1 MSVRLVGC
9 VCAAVL
15 PLLSFPASER
25 VESLIAKMTFEE
37 KVGQLCQYNT
47 KQHGFFF
54 ASSDATQASLPEEFL
69 AKIRRGEVGGLIS
82 APGLEN
88 YNVLQRAAMESR
100 LKIPLIVG
108 HDVIHGVEV
117 YYPAPFPETCSWDS
131 DLMRRTAERT
141 APRALRKGVNWT
153 FAPMIDISRDSRW
166 GRIVEGIGEDPFIGA
181 LAAAARVKGFQG
193 ERLSDGLHIAACAK
207 HYVGYGA
214 VQGGLDYD
222 AVEMSDSTLRNVYL
236 VPFRAAVDA
245 GVATV
250 MSGYHIY
257 NGVHCSANRYLLT
270 DVLRRDLGFGGFVIS
285 DYWSVGNL
293 YDCGFAREGDDEC
306 AAMTAIRSGIDMEMT
321 GFCYPKGIGKA
332 LASGKLKMEEV
343 DEAVRRILVTKE
355 RLGLFERPYLDR
367 ARLDTAIDDASDL
380 ELAREAA
387 EKSVVLLKNRKGTLP
402 LDKGRKIVLIGD
414 IADMPAEMGS
424 SWINLAGSVKGIAS
438 LKEGLAK
445 VGQSFEYERC
455 YALTGAV
462 DVAAVERA
470 IARADVVV
478 ATFGAYRDES
488 GENRSRADISLSAGQ
503 REVIRAIEKSGKTF
517 VAVVFNGR
525 PMVLSELASAADALV
540 EGWQLGSC
548 AGWGVARVL
557 TGEAEPYGRLTAT
570 FPNASGECPTY
581 YGRVIGGKSWIPG
594 GDRRKENMWRGHYRD
609 TKMEPVFPFGFGLA
623 YTDFAYSNE
632 TARICGDE
640 LVCSADVVNTGAR
653 RGTEVVQVYIRRE
666 ISPIA
671 SPRRELKGFRRVW
684 LEPGERKTVEIR
696 IPLRSLDYY
705 VEGPKPHV
713 AQGPLSVYIAP
724 DASRGKRLGVV
735 LPEVR
740 ADVTAASL
748 NDSMARISAGGG
760 GRVRVLP
767 GRWRLEGPLVLRSNV
782 ELNLSDGA
790 ELVFTDDPKAYL
802 PAVRVAW
809 EGVECH
815 NYSPLVYAYGQTN
828 VSITGFGTLRAE
840 HAFWY
845 SWNWANAETKKAL
858 DRLVYEWPVKGVPVE
873 DRDMTQVPFCH
884 LRPQFLHFN
893 RCRNVRLEDVRIR
906 DSPFWCI
913 HTFACDGVTVRN
925 VDVCSHIHNSDG
937 IDLEMTKNALVEGCT
952 FCQGDDAICVKA
964 GKNVDGRKVG
974 IASENIEIRNCEVK
988 AGHQLLA
995 IGSEVSAGI
1004 RNVHLHDCRMS
1015 GSVFNALF
1023 VKTNS
1028 ERGGFVENIRMERVQ
1043 AEHLEGAL
1051 VAISADTSYGQS
1063 NPNAEIARTRIRD
1076 IRVSDVHARE
1086 AERRLNL
1093 RGDPAARVQGVVI
1106 RNATVEGPCLR
1117 SDIVENVDGLV
1128 DEKRP

>member
-367 ARLDTAIDDASDL
+367 ARLDAAIDDASDL

-540 EGWQLGSC
+540 EGWQLGSS

-594 GDRRKENMWRGHYRD
+594 GDRRNGRGGRLRD
-609 TKMEPVFPFGFGLA
+609 PRFPSSWPLLDGFGLPLG
-623 YTDFAYSNE
+623 
-632 TARICGDE
+632 RPPDE
-640 LVCSADVVNTGAR
+640 EYASHPFPSVQ
-653 RGTEVVQVYIRRE
+653 TE
-666 ISPIA
+666 
-671 SPRRELKGFRRVW
+671 F
-684 LEPGERKTVEIR
+684 
-696 IPLRSLDYY
+696 
-705 VEGPKPHV
+705 HFV
-713 AQGPLSVYIAP
+713 AFP
-724 DASRGKRLGVV
+724 
-735 LPEVR
+735 
-740 ADVTAASL
+740 AASA
-748 NDSMARISAGGG
+748 AR
-760 GRVRVLP
+760 P
-767 GRWRLEGPLVLRSNV
+767 
-782 ELNLSDGA
+782 
-790 ELVFTDDPKAYL
+790 L
-802 PAVRVAW
+802 PAVREALEKCLHPSGPLGLEQMSDASRSGLAHDGVVAMSHVAAQ
-809 EGVECH
+809 ERRPQPLRQRVDQRPETRHAAAAGVLLAGR
-815 NYSPLVYAYGQTN
+815 NVYAERNACTANEVGVAVVARPPRLDGV
-828 VSITGFGTLRAE
+828 VS
-840 HAFWY
+840 
-845 SWNWANAETKKAL
+845 
-858 DRLVYEWPVKGVPVE
+858 D
-873 DRDMTQVPFCH
+873 
-884 LRPQFLHFN
+884 LRPLLMPAG
-893 RCRNVRLEDVRIR
+893 RLGRI
-906 DSPFWCI
+906 
-913 HTFACDGVTVRN
+913 
-925 VDVCSHIHNSDG
+925 VDVKDI
-937 IDLEMTKNALVEGCT
+937 
-952 FCQGDDAICVKA
+952 
-964 GKNVDGRKVG
+964 
-974 IASENIEIRNCEVK
+974 
-988 AGHQLLA
+988 A
-995 IGSEVSAGI
+995 IG
-1004 RNVHLHDCRMS
+1004 
-1015 GSVFNALF
+1015 
-1023 VKTNS
+1023 
-1028 ERGGFVENIRMERVQ
+1028 ERGD
-1043 AEHLEGAL
+1043 EHLPPSRASR
-1051 VAISADTSYGQS
+1051 ASC
-1063 NPNAEIARTRIRD
+1063 
-1076 IRVSDVHARE
+1076 RVSS
-1086 AERRLNL
+1086 RRL
-1093 RGDPAARVQGVVI
+1093 RGKPCARCPRRRFRRGRAASSRP
-1106 RNATVEGPCLR
+1106 RR
-1117 SDIVENVDGLV
+1117 SGW
-1128 DEKRP
+1128 R